1 MYIQGLG
8 TTYGETSPYTAPKKE
23 LGRDEFLTLLIEQL
37 KHQDPLKPLEST
49 EFTAQLA
56 QFNSLEQLFAVN
68 ENLTGIQEMLYNQ
81 DKENILE
88 LIGKTVKANDNTI
101 HIEDGSTVS
110 GSYTLEEAAD
120 VAVSVYD
127 SNGLEIRRLY
137 PGWQDAGEYDVAW
150 DGRDNSGEV
159 VEDGI
164 YTFEVTA
171 KDEAGNYVDANT
183 YISGEVTGVTYQYG
197 IPYLMI
203 GDLLIGTNNTIIE
216 VTKTEPEDTATVA
229 EGTERYRPRVRRHEL
244 ITNNE

>member
-1 MYIQGLG
+1 MYIEGLG

-23 LGRDEFLTLLIEQL
+23 LGRDEFLTLLIEQI

-56 QFNSLEQLFAVN
+56 QFNSLEQLFGVN
-68 ENLTGIQEMLYNQ
+68 ENLTSIQEMLYNQ
-81 DKENILE
+81 DKENLLE

-120 VAVSVYD
+120 VTVSIYD
-127 SNGLEIRRLY
+127 GNGFEIRRLY
-137 PGWQDAGEYDVAW
+137 PGWQDAGEHDVAW
-150 DGRDNSGEV
+150 DGRDDGGEV

-216 VTKTEPEDTATVA
+216 VKKTEPEDTTTVA
-229 EGTERYRPRVRRHEL
+229 EGTERYRPRMRRHVL
-244 ITNNE
+244 ITNND

>member
-8 TTYGETSPYTAPKKE
+8 TTYGETPSYTAPRKDIGK
-23 LGRDEFLTLLIEQL
+23 DEFLTLLIEQL
-37 KHQDPLKPLEST
+37 KHQDPLNPLEST

-56 QFNSLEQLFAVN
+56 QFNSLEQLFGVN
-68 ENLTGIQEMLYNQ
+68 DNLTGILEALYNQ
-81 DKENILE
+81 GEEDLLE

-101 HIEDGSTVS
+101 LIEGGSTVS

-120 VAVSVYD
+120 VTISIYD
-127 SNGLEIRRLY
+127 SNGFEIRGLF
-137 PGWQDAGEYDVAW
+137 PGRQDAGEYDIVW
-150 DGRDNSGEV
+150 DGRDNSGEM

-171 KDEAGNYVDANT
+171 KDEAGNDVAANT

-203 GDLLIGTNNTIIE
+203 GDLLVGTNNTIIE
-216 VTKTEPEDTATVA
+216 VKKTEPEDTTTVA
-229 EGTERYRPRVRRHEL
+229 EGTERYRPRIRRHEF

>member
-1 MYIQGLG
+1 MNNKVLLTASLIAVFVVG
-8 TTYGETSPYTAPKKE
+8 TFGASSVAFAQYMGNVGSGGET
-23 LGRDEFLTLLIEQL
+23 
-37 KHQDPLKPLEST
+37 
-49 EFTAQLA
+49 
-56 QFNSLEQLFAVN
+56 
-68 ENLTGIQEMLYNQ
+68 
-81 DKENILE
+81 
-88 LIGKTVKANDNTI
+88 
-101 HIEDGSTVS
+101 

-216 VTKTEPEDTATVA
+216 VTKTEPEDTTTVA

>member
-8 TTYGETSPYTAPKKE
+8 TTYGEAPSYSAPKKE

-56 QFNSLEQLFAVN
+56 QFNSLEQLFEVN

-120 VAVSVYD
+120 VTVSVYD
-127 SNGLEIRRLY
+127 GNGFEIRILY
-137 PGWQDAGEYDVAW
+137 PGWQDAGEYDVVW

-216 VTKTEPEDTATVA
+216 VTKTELKDTATVA
-229 EGTERYRPRVRRHEL
+229 EGTERYRPRMRRHVL
-244 ITNNE
+244 ITNND